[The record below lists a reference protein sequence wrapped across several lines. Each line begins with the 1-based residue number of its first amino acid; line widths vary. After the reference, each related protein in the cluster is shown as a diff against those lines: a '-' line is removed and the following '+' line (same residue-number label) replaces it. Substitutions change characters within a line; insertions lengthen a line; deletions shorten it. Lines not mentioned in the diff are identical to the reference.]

1 MKFIIELDR
10 TRNDG
15 LSDRVA
21 VAVIATIQDALLVH
35 YSNALSVVD
44 AYLDHWERLNAGEE
58 TAENGSDEW
67 SQTMSWALGRC
78 EKLFDNWHS
87 VPPIFPTVRI
97 V

>member
-1 MKFIIELDR
+1 MKFAIELDR

-15 LSDRVA
+15 LTDRVA
-21 VAVIATIQDALLVH
+21 VAVIATIRDALLDH
-35 YSNALSVVD
+35 YEGSLKVVD
-44 AYLDHWERLNAGEE
+44 AYLDHWERLDAGEG
-58 TAENGSDEW
+58 TAEDGSDEW

-87 VPPIFPTVRI
+87 VPPIFPTLRI

>member
-15 LSDRVA
+15 LSDRDRD
-21 VAVIATIQDALLVH
+21 AVIATIQSALLDH
-35 YSNALSVVD
+35 YEGSMKVAD

>member
-15 LSDRVA
+15 LSESDCD
-21 VAVIATIQDALLVH
+21 AVIATIQSALLVH

-44 AYLDHWERLNAGEE
+44 AYLDHWERLSAGEA
-58 TAENGSDEW
+58 TAEDGSDEW

-78 EKLFDNWHS
+78 EPIFDNWHS

>member
-15 LSDRVA
+15 LSDRDRD
-21 VAVIATIQDALLVH
+21 AVIETIQDALLDH
-35 YSNALSVVD
+35 YEGSIKVVD
-44 AYLDHWERLNAGEE
+44 AYLDHWERLGAGEA
-58 TAENGSDEW
+58 TAESGSDEW

-78 EKLFDNWHS
+78 EPIFDNWHS